1 MERVYL
7 DHAAT
12 TPLDPEVLE
21 AMKPY
26 LTEHYGNASSVH
38 QLGRQARVAV
48 EESRERVANCIGA
61 EPSDIVF
68 TSGGRK
74 PTIWP

>member
-26 LTEHYGNASSVH
+26 LTEHYGNAPSVH

-61 EPSDIVF
+61 EPSALQV
-68 TSGGRK
+68 GGRK